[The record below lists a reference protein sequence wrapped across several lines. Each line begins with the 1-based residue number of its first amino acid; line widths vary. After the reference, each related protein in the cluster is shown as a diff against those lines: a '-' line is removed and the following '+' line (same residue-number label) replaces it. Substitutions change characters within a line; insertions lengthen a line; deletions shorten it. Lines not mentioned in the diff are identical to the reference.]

1 MGRKQSWIELKNN
14 TIIKHLH
21 SSLFTDGV
29 TGIDKNLVVFW
40 NAENLTYPHQLNITI
55 EFLNDMYKAYISK
68 TKDDSRTRLCF
79 RQELKQKIKQYS
91 TFIEE
96 GNLRIEKINDMR
108 YSMKIEL
115 NHSLKLSNSTFE
127 TTTIKE
133 SDDNSFSKRNN
144 LENKEYYEGR
154 KKEVRLLNRIRNRA
168 ARDECL
174 RISEG
179 KCYVCGFDFGE
190 TYGNIGKGFLE
201 VHHKKP
207 LNQYNDCH
215 PITLDKLCAV
225 CSNCHRMIH
234 RTKEPMDVEE
244 FKLFVQNKK
253 NNNKQFAE
261 AYEPWSAVYEAC
273 PNANKAIYTNGAKI
287 IKALFQTTT
296 DEEEKRRLA
305 ELAIELQDKRIEYF
319 GNDPKFPTA
328 YILGEKGLAYLDYFG
343 SEKIEEAHECLR
355 QSVQQRGDRSKII
368 VLVKLVETSC
378 EMYKMN
384 PGLYEAEVL
393 ADYHLARKYLETIAT
408 NPSNKNAESAKEQ
421 KQYVDEIFE
430 NSGISSK

>member
-29 TGIDKNLVVFW
+29 TGIDKSLVVFW
-40 NAENLTYPHQLNITI
+40 NAENLIYPHQLNITI
-55 EFLNDMYKAYISK
+55 EFLNDKYKAYISK

-154 KKEVRLLNRIRNRA
+154 KKEVMLLNRIRNRA

-179 KCYVCGFDFGE
+179 KCCVCEFDFSK
-190 TYGNIGKGFLE
+190 TYGSLGKGFLE
-201 VHHKKP
+201 VHHKVP
-207 LNQYNDCH
+207 ISQYKNEH
-215 PITLDKLCAV
+215 SITLNDLCAL
-225 CSNCHRMIH
+225 CSNCHRMLH
-234 RTKEPMDVEE
+234 RTKDPMNVDEL
-244 FKLFVQNKK
+244 KKIVQK
-253 NNNKQFAE
+253 NN
-261 AYEPWSAVYEAC
+261 
-273 PNANKAIYTNGAKI
+273 
-287 IKALFQTTT
+287 
-296 DEEEKRRLA
+296 
-305 ELAIELQDKRIEYF
+305 
-319 GNDPKFPTA
+319 
-328 YILGEKGLAYLDYFG
+328 
-343 SEKIEEAHECLR
+343 
-355 QSVQQRGDRSKII
+355 
-368 VLVKLVETSC
+368 
-378 EMYKMN
+378 
-384 PGLYEAEVL
+384 
-393 ADYHLARKYLETIAT
+393 
-408 NPSNKNAESAKEQ
+408 
-421 KQYVDEIFE
+421 
-430 NSGISSK
+430 